1 MAAII
6 PLAVAENA
14 AIAIPLPTC
23 EQRRHSPQNVPE
35 AIANLRQPPDLRF
48 PQTPWPQAA
57 LDSDA
62 LRDGSKVGVVPFADE
77 GKVPMGQPLG
87 VELDGRL
94 FTDLSLLTP
103 ENPITPTNDFY
114 IRTRASKLLDAR
126 KPWSIQ
132 LGGLIEKPIT
142 LRAVDVEKMARPMG
156 LHLMECAGNSRSAHF
171 GMLSVADWHG
181 VPVQEILQEAKPT
194 SSSVRILISGFD
206 QYSSES
212 RSSIP
217 GASWIFTSEQLKT
230 SGAFLA
236 TKMNGQPLTPDH
248 GAPVRL
254 LVPGWYGCAC
264 IKWVNEISF
273 VPDDAPATSQMQEYA
288 SRTMQTGV
296 PVLAQDYRPALIDLA
311 AMPIRVEKWFVRG
324 KIKFRVAGHPVGR
337 LQPHRRSRNTL
348 QPRRKLRAGRR
359 VPVIRKRSVALLEP
373 GLDPAS
379 LRKIFHS
386 PAPEKSKPNS
396 ATTKLRLLRAHN

>member
-1 MAAII
+1 MPQSQSPHPRVSSADKPRRTFLKQSLISGSI
-6 PLAVAENA
+6 L
-14 AIAIPLPTC
+14 ISGLHKLPWS
-23 EQRRHSPQNVPE
+23 QADP
-35 AIANLRQPPDLRF
+35 NL
-48 PQTPWPQAA
+48 
-57 LDSDA
+57 DA
-62 LRDGSKVGVVPFADE
+62 LRGGSKVGILSFADE
-77 GKVPMGQPLG
+77 GKVPVGQLLG
-87 VELDGRL
+87 DELDGRL
-94 FTDLSLLTP
+94 FADLSLLTP

-114 IRTRASKLLDAR
+114 IRTRASKRLDTM

-132 LGGLIEKPIT
+132 LGGLIEKPAT
-142 LRAVDVEKMARPMG
+142 LRAVDVGKMARPMG

-181 VPVQEILQEAKPT
+181 VPIQEILQDTKPT
-194 SSSVRILISGFD
+194 SPSARVLISGFD

-254 LVPGWYGCAC
+254 LIPGWYGCAC
-264 IKWVNEISF
+264 IKWVNEISL

-296 PVLAQDYRPALIDLA
+296 PVLTKDYRPALIDLA
-311 AMPIRVEKWFVRG
+311 AMPIRIEKWFVRG
-324 KIKFRVAGHPVGR
+324 KIKFRVAGIQWGGSSPIEGLEIRFNAKENFVPIEDFQASANDQWRFWSHVWSPQSSGKYFIR
-337 LQPHRRSRNTL
+337 LRP
-348 QPRRKLRAGRR
+348 K
-359 VPVIRKRSVALLEP
+359 
-373 GLDPAS
+373 
-379 LRKIFHS
+379 S
-386 PAPEKSKPNS
+386 PKAIAQRLNS
-396 ATTKLRLLRAHN
+396 GYYERIVEITNLP